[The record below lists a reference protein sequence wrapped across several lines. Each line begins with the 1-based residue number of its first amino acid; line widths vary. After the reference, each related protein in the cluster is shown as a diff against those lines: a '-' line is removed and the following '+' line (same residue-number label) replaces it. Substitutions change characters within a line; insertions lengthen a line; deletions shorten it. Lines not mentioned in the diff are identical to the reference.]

1 MFINFTYMIDMDE
14 HEEILRANE
23 DILYG
28 NGGVDDKVTADQ
40 VLSQMRRERTL
51 QVGLVY
57 SGNGVIGLGGGI
69 IFGAYQNAW
78 LTHYN
83 NTYACEIMFH
93 ELGHVMGYNHSSAFT
108 YGPWAQQLMNN
119 FYVNNL
125 HKFPIDS
132 PSYLNSRNNPTLY
145 P

>member
-57 SGNGVIGLGGGI
+57 SGCVENVP
-69 IFGAYQNAW
+69 
-78 LTHYN
+78 
-83 NTYACEIMFH
+83 C
-93 ELGHVMGYNHSSAFT
+93 
-108 YGPWAQQLMNN
+108 
-119 FYVNNL
+119 
-125 HKFPIDS
+125 K
-132 PSYLNSRNNPTLY
+132 
-145 P
+145 

>member
-1 MFINFTYMIDMDE
+1 
-14 HEEILRANE
+14 
-23 DILYG
+23 
-28 NGGVDDKVTADQ
+28 
-40 VLSQMRRERTL
+40 MRRERTL

-125 HKFPIDS
+125 HQFPIDS

>member
-1 MFINFTYMIDMDE
+1 
-14 HEEILRANE
+14 
-23 DILYG
+23 
-28 NGGVDDKVTADQ
+28 
-40 VLSQMRRERTL
+40 
-51 QVGLVY
+51 
-57 SGNGVIGLGGGI
+57 
-69 IFGAYQNAW
+69 
-78 LTHYN
+78 
-83 NTYACEIMFH
+83 MFH

-132 PSYLNSRNNPTLY
+132 PSYLNSRDNPTLY